1 MKAENVP
8 GTAKRIDVWKAVV
21 RERQAQD
28 QRFGKQNYDAA
39 HWLPIL
45 AEEFGEVS
53 KEVCDCTFPS
63 SEAAEANA
71 QGKLQNELI
80 QVAAVAIAWAES
92 IQRSQGMDATEVG
105 LAQLIYELGRE
116 AGKHESDCTK
126 GARK

>member
-1 MKAENVP
+1 MKAEKVP
-8 GTAKRIDVWKAVV
+8 GTAKMIDVWKAVV

-45 AEEFGEVS
+45 AKEFGEVS

-63 SEAAEANA
+63 SEVAEVMAI
-71 QGKLQNELI
+71 GKLQNELI

-92 IQRSQGMDATEVG
+92 IQRSQGIDASEVS

-116 AGKHESDCTK
+116 AGRHESGSPKD
-126 GARK
+126 ARK